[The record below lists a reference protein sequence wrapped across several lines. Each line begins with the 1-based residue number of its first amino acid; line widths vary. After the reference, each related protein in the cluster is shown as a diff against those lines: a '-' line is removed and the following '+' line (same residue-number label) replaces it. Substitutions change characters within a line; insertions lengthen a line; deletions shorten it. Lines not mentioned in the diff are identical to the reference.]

1 MSSREAA
8 IAAVKPKSQA
18 ELSVM
23 KMKVSDTAVPGSR
36 LVVAGEIVHPGNDYR
51 AGRVENFLVETVVV
65 VNPSVESEM
74 VFDTTPKVATLG
86 ILRKHDID
94 YAIRP
99 KFEGVDQGYEVVIEE
114 VGSSFARFSNTRI
127 ATDKLDRGT
136 LKKMTFEYKLD
147 KAARGKSIS
156 FKITVKN
163 GSNVVKTSELQ
174 VKAQ

>member
-1 MSSREAA
+1 
-8 IAAVKPKSQA
+8 
-18 ELSVM
+18 
-23 KMKVSDTAVPGSR
+23 
-36 LVVAGEIVHPGNDYR
+36 
-51 AGRVENFLVETVVV
+51 VV

-127 ATDKLDRGT
+127 ATEKLDRGT